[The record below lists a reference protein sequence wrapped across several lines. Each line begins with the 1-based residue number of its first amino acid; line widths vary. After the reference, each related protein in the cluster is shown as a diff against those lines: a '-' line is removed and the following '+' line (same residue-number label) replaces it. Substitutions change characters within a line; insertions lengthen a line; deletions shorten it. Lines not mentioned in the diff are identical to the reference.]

1 MTLYHLYL
9 SIPKF
14 LSGAAGN
21 DTGDRV
27 RAMLAR
33 CSGPI
38 GMKKCPDSMK
48 LFERKKHDIQLK
60 SDDFRN
66 CCQTSPILR
75 PGFF

>member
-1 MTLYHLYL
+1 MVTSICL
-9 SIPKF
+9 SSIQIF
-14 LSGAAGN
+14 LVNLNEVAGSG
-21 DTGDRV
+21 TGATEKR
-27 RAMLAR
+27 
-33 CSGPI
+33 
-38 GMKKCPDSMK
+38 PDSMK